1 MPQTS
6 MHATGRLNSRS
17 VRDHNLSLVL
27 HELHRRFSGSRSLIC
42 AATGLTP
49 GAVTLLVNEL
59 MKAGFIETGGMLE
72 AEGGRRKKQL
82 VLSGRT
88 YPVAVLLLRHKS
100 VRLVCES
107 FSGERLVDEAYE
119 RDFRGRPVEEFVSF
133 AADLILELEQRLS
146 TDHGLTLEVV
156 GVVSPISVLAHQAGT
171 LPNADFGWP
180 MLDIGA
186 SIRSE
191 IERQGGHATAVM
203 MNDAN
208 CAGWAEYR
216 ALVQEGAED
225 PHGVIFIDTDDP
237 MGGSFI
243 FDGKVYNGALGTAMG
258 IGHIQINAEGE
269 RCICGKRG
277 CLTQYASREAV
288 IGRSGLT
295 EVANAS
301 GSDFALAELER
312 RAKMGEEPA
321 RETLDRAVRYVR
333 IAIEN
338 ALTLLVADC
347 VIIGGYMGAH
357 LDDILAVDN
366 GFTSLGVPGVTSL
379 HAARLGDEAAVI
391 GGLSRIRG
399 AVIDHVGEII
409 RGESLDPSMLL
420 QDTV

>member
-6 MHATGRLNSRS
+6 MHAKGRLNSRS

-27 HELHRRFSGSRSLIC
+27 HELYRRYSGSRSLIC

-88 YPVAVLLLRHKS
+88 CPVAVIQLRPGS

-107 FSGERLVDEAYE
+107 FSGERLVDEVHN
-119 RDFRGRPVEEFVSF
+119 RDFRGCPVEDFVSF
-133 AADLILELEQRLS
+133 AANLIYELEQRLAREQ
-146 TDHGLTLEVV
+146 GLVLRAV
-156 GVVSPISVLAHQAGT
+156 GVVSPMAVLAHQAGT

-180 MLDIGA
+180 MQDIGA
-186 SIRSE
+186 LIRSE
-191 IERQGGHATAVM
+191 VEHRGGVATVVM

-216 ALVQEGAED
+216 ALVKTGAED

-258 IGHIQINAEGE
+258 IGHIQINVEGK
-269 RCICGKRG
+269 RCLCGKRG
-277 CLTQYASREAV
+277 CLTLYASREAV
-288 IGRSGLT
+288 IRRSGLA
-295 EVANAS
+295 EVADAS
-301 GSDFALAELER
+301 GAVVALAELER
-312 RAKMGEEPA
+312 RAKEGEESA
-321 RETLDRAVRYVR
+321 RNALERAVCYVR

-379 HAARLGDEAAVI
+379 HAAALGDEAAVL
-391 GGLSRIRG
+391 GGLSRMRT
-399 AVIDHVGEII
+399 AVIDHVGEIM
-409 RGESLDPSMLL
+409 RDEPLDPSTLL